1 MFNGPISMS
10 LPMTNLDRRNFLK
23 QAAGAV
29 GAAAQAGEWT
39 APVPGQPACGEG
51 QNRVLPQ
58 AEENI
63 HAPHSFTFPRKFEGD
78 QLHMI
83 AFPLGGVAAGSVS
96 LGGRGQLRDWEIFNR
111 PNQGY
116 RPRYAFASIW
126 AQAGVAAPVAR
137 ILESRILPPY
147 EGPSGLGADNVP
159 GMSRL
164 ESATFT
170 GAYPLAQIRFHDSSL
185 PVQVELEAFSPFIP
199 HDPDES
205 GLPVAILHYRVKN
218 HGHAIAKVGIAY
230 SLENP
235 ILSSNSG
242 PDDDKRR
249 NLIRQSSAL
258 QGVSMDNPALAAAD
272 PMQGTIALAALNVS
286 GAAISCWQGWPQGKW
301 WTPPLLFWDRF
312 SAHGDLGPEPDPHNE
327 VGVVSIQQT
336 IAPGQTASFSFLLGW
351 HFANRTPDW
360 CGWAAPKGHGGDVIG
375 NYYATRFADAWQALE
390 HTAAH
395 LEELESRTRF
405 FADALSSSTLPAE
418 VKDAASAN
426 LSTLASTT
434 CFRTADGEFHGFEGS
449 GKTTGCCFGNC
460 LHVWNYETVTPHLF
474 PSFARS
480 LRRSAFGYSM
490 EDNGA
495 MHFRQL
501 LPDGIERSGNAAAD
515 GQMGQIIHAWLDW
528 QLSGDTAW
536 LRELWPRIGKAIE
549 FAWIKGGWDSNRAG
563 ILAGVQH
570 NTYDVEFYGPN
581 PMCSIY
587 YLGALRAAAEM
598 ADAVGDSGRARDYR
612 GLYERGR
619 SWIDSNLFNGEYY
632 VQQIRGFRKDQI
644 APGLVGGMGADDTEH
659 PQFQVGEGCLID
671 QLVGQYLVDVG
682 GMGPL
687 VDPGHIRKTLAS
699 IDHYNA
705 KPSMAGW
712 ENMART
718 YAVNDEAAV
727 VICDY
732 ANGDRPRVPFP
743 YFSEAWTGLEY
754 TLAALLIRWGMTE
767 QGIGCVRNT
776 RSRFDGARR
785 NPWNE
790 VEAGDHYVRAMA
802 SWSVLVAMSGFQYRG
817 EIAEVTAA
825 PPAAATNFK
834 CFWATATGWGTYSLH
849 KSAGQTH
856 FALDVLAG
864 FLPSRTFQLAA
875 PESKAVVRLS
885 ERSLSSHSERN
896 NALLA
901 VRLDQPLTLAA
912 GESLQIETGA

>member
-1 MFNGPISMS
+1 
-10 LPMTNLDRRNFLK
+10 MTNLDRRDFLK

-29 GAAAQAGEWT
+29 GVATQAGQLNAHAAAQLAT
-39 APVPGQPACGEG
+39 SS
-51 QNRVLPQ
+51 
-58 AEENI
+58 EENAP
-63 HAPHSFTFPRKFEGD
+63 APHTEENAPPPLSFDFPRSFEAD

-83 AFPLGGVAAGSVS
+83 AFPLGGVAAGSVC

-126 AQAGVAAPVAR
+126 AQSGAREPVAR
-137 ILESRILPPY
+137 ILESQILPPY

-164 ESATFT
+164 ESATFI
-170 GAYPLAQIRFHDSSL
+170 GAYPLAKIRFHDVVL
-185 PVQVELEAFSPFIP
+185 PVRAELEAFSPFIP

-205 GLPVAILHYRVKN
+205 GLPVAILHYQVTN
-218 HGHAIAKVGIAY
+218 HGSASVKVGIAY

-235 ILSSNSG
+235 ILLDNSK
-242 PDDDKRR
+242 PDDKRR
-249 NLIRQSSAL
+249 NQVRQSSAL
-258 QGVSMDNPALAAAD
+258 HGVSMENPAISAAD
-272 PMQGTIALAALNVS
+272 PMQGTIALAALNTP
-286 GAAISCWQGWPQGKW
+286 GASISCWPGWPQGKW
-301 WTPPLLFWDRF
+301 WTSPLLFWDRF

-327 VGVVSIQQT
+327 VGVVCIQQT
-336 IAPGQTASFSFLLGW
+336 IAPGKTASFRFLLGW

-360 CGWAAPKGHGGDVIG
+360 CGWAAPKGYGNAIIG
-375 NYYATRFADAWQALE
+375 NYYATRFTDAWQALE

-395 LEELESRTRF
+395 LESLESRTRV
-405 FADALSSSTLPAE
+405 FADALCASTVPAE
-418 VKDAASAN
+418 VKDAATAN

-528 QLSGDTAW
+528 RLSGDTTW
-536 LRELWPRIGKAIE
+536 LRRWWPRIRKAVE
-549 FAWIKGGWDSNRAG
+549 FAWIEGGWDPHRHG
-563 ILAGVQH
+563 VLEGVQH

-587 YLGALRAAAEM
+587 YLGAMRAAAEM
-598 ADAVGDSGRARDYR
+598 ADAVGDSDSARQYR
-612 GLYERGR
+612 SLYEKGQ
-619 SWIDSNLFNGEYY
+619 SWIDANLFNGEYY

-644 APGLVGGMGADDTEH
+644 AFGLIGSMGTDDTEH

-682 GMGPL
+682 GMGAL
-687 VDPGHIRKTLAS
+687 VDSGRIAKTLVS
-699 IDHYNA
+699 IQRYNA
-705 KPSMAGW
+705 KPSMAQW
-712 ENMART
+712 ENVART

-732 ANGDRPRVPFP
+732 TRAERPRVPFP
-743 YFSEAWTGLEY
+743 YFSESWTGLEY
-754 TLAALLIRWGMTE
+754 TFAALLIRWGMTAE
-767 QGIGCVRNT
+767 GIACVRNA
-776 RSRFDGARR
+776 RARFDGARR

-790 VEAGDHYVRAMA
+790 VEAGNHYVRAMA
-802 SWSVLVAMSGFQYRG
+802 SWSVFVAMSGFLYRG
-817 EIAEVTAA
+817 DRAEVTAA
-825 PPAAATNFK
+825 PPAADANFN
-834 CFWATATGWGTYSLH
+834 CFWATATGWGTYALH
-849 KSAGQTH
+849 KNPDTTR
-856 FALDVLAG
+856 FTLRVLAG
-864 FLPSRTFQLAA
+864 SLPCRVFQFAA
-875 PESKAVVRLS
+875 PESKAIATLDG
-885 ERSLSSHSERN
+885 RSLSSRAERN
-896 NALLA
+896 EALLA
-901 VRLDQPLTLAA
+901 VHLDQTIALTSGQQL
-912 GESLQIETGA
+912 EIETGA